1 MAQEIELKFIV
12 NHSAVEA
19 LRDHLNTLDGE
30 HHDPV
35 QLLNIYYETPDNWLR
50 GHDMGLRIRGENGR
64 YEMTMKVAGRVTGGL
79 HQRPE
84 YNVAL
89 SAPTLDLAQL
99 PTEVW
104 PNGELPADLA
114 SRVQP
119 LFSTDFYREK
129 WLVEVDGSQIEI
141 ALDQGEVKA
150 GEFAEPICELE
161 LELLS
166 GDMRAVL
173 KLANQLVSQTGLRQG
188 SLSKAARGYHLA
200 QGNPAREIKPT
211 TILHVAAKADVEQ
224 GLEAALELALAQWQY
239 HEELWVRGNDAAKE
253 QVLAAIG
260 LVRHT
265 LMLFGGIVP
274 RKASTHLRDL
284 LTQCEATIAS
294 AVSAVTAV
302 YSTETAMAKLA
313 LTEWLVSKAWQPFL
327 DAKAQ
332 SKMSDSFKR
341 FADIHLSRHAAELK
355 SVFCQPL
362 GDRYRDQLPRL
373 TRDIDSIL
381 LLAGYY
387 DPVVAQDWLENWQ
400 GCVTLLRPG
409 NALKLNISV
418 MRQTIRNRSGC
429 TAENVNQ
436 ARIKS
441 LMKPLSS
448 PLQQYWQTVVERL
461 PEPLAEE
468 SLSAQAK
475 SVLTF
480 SDFVQDSVI
489 AHPEWLTEL
498 ESQPPQADEW
508 QHYAAW
514 LQEALSN
521 VSDEAGLM
529 RELRLFRRRI
539 MVRIAWA
546 QTLALVTEESILQQ
560 LSHLAETL
568 IVAAR
573 DWLYDAC
580 CREWGTPCNAQGE
593 AQPLLILGMGKL
605 GGGELNFSSD
615 IDLIFAWPEHG
626 CTQGG
631 RRELDN
637 AQFFTRM
644 GQRLI
649 KVLDQPTQD
658 GFVYRV
664 DMRLRPFGES
674 GPLVLSFAALED
686 YYQEQGRDW
695 ERYAMVKARIMGD
708 SDGVY
713 ANELRAML
721 RPFVFRRYID
731 FSVIQS
737 LRNMKGMIAREVRR
751 RGLTDNIKLGAGGI
765 REIEFIVQVF
775 QLIRGGREPSLQSR
789 ALLPT
794 LSAIAALHLL
804 SENDAEQLRVAYL
817 FLRRLE
823 NLLQSINDEQTQTLP
838 SDELTRARLAWAMDF
853 ADWPQLTGVLT
864 AHMANVRRVFNEL
877 IGDDESETQEES
889 LSEQWRE
896 LWQDALQEDDTTPV
910 LAHLSEDERKQV
922 LMLIADFRKEL
933 DKRTIGPRGRQVLD
947 HLMPHLLSDVCARE
961 DAAVT
966 LSRITALLVGIV
978 TRTTYLELLSEFPA
992 ALKHLI
998 SLCAASPM
1006 IASQLA
1012 RYPLLLDE
1020 LLDPNTLYQPTAT
1033 DAYRDELRQY
1043 LLRVPEDDE
1052 EQQLEAL
1059 RQFKQAQLL
1068 RIAAADIAGTLPVMK
1083 VSDHL
1088 TWLAEAMIDAVVQ
1101 QAWVQMV
1108 ARYGKP
1114 NHLNE
1119 REGRGFAVVGY
1130 GKLGGWELGYSSDL
1144 DLIFLHDCPM
1154 DAMTDGE
1161 REIDGRQFYL
1171 RLAQRIMHL
1180 FSTRTSSGILYEV
1193 DARLRPSG
1201 AAGMLVT
1208 SAEAFADYQ
1217 KNEAWTW
1224 EHQALVRA
1232 RVVYGDPQLTAH
1244 FDAVRREIMTL
1255 PREGK
1260 TLQTEVREMREKM
1273 RAHLGNKHRD
1283 RFDIKA
1289 DEGGITDIEFITQ
1302 YLVLRYAHEK
1312 PKLTRWSDNVRILEL
1327 LAQNDIMEEQ
1337 EAMALTRAY
1346 TTLRDELHHL
1356 ALQELPGHVSEDCFT
1371 AERELVRASWQKW
1384 LVEE

>member
-1 MAQEIELKFIV
+1 
-12 NHSAVEA
+12 
-19 LRDHLNTLDGE
+19 
-30 HHDPV
+30 
-35 QLLNIYYETPDNWLR
+35 
-50 GHDMGLRIRGENGR
+50 
-64 YEMTMKVAGRVTGGL
+64 
-79 HQRPE
+79 
-84 YNVAL
+84 
-89 SAPTLDLAQL
+89 
-99 PTEVW
+99 
-104 PNGELPADLA
+104 
-114 SRVQP
+114 
-119 LFSTDFYREK
+119 
-129 WLVEVDGSQIEI
+129 
-141 ALDQGEVKA
+141 
-150 GEFAEPICELE
+150 
-161 LELLS
+161 
-166 GDMRAVL
+166 
-173 KLANQLVSQTGLRQG
+173 
-188 SLSKAARGYHLA
+188 
-200 QGNPAREIKPT
+200 
-211 TILHVAAKADVEQ
+211 
-224 GLEAALELALAQWQY
+224 
-239 HEELWVRGNDAAKE
+239 
-253 QVLAAIG
+253 
-260 LVRHT
+260 
-265 LMLFGGIVP
+265 
-274 RKASTHLRDL
+274 
-284 LTQCEATIAS
+284 
-294 AVSAVTAV
+294 
-302 YSTETAMAKLA
+302 
-313 LTEWLVSKAWQPFL
+313 
-327 DAKAQ
+327 
-332 SKMSDSFKR
+332 
-341 FADIHLSRHAAELK
+341 
-355 SVFCQPL
+355 
-362 GDRYRDQLPRL
+362 
-373 TRDIDSIL
+373 
-381 LLAGYY
+381 
-387 DPVVAQDWLENWQ
+387 
-400 GCVTLLRPG
+400 
-409 NALKLNISV
+409 
-418 MRQTIRNRSGC
+418 
-429 TAENVNQ
+429 
-436 ARIKS
+436 
-441 LMKPLSS
+441 MKPLSS
-448 PLQQYWQTVVERL
+448 PLQQYWQTIAEQL
-461 PEPLAEE
+461 PE
-468 SLSAQAK
+468 SVSGVQAK

-480 SDFVQDSVI
+480 SDFVRDSII
-489 AHPEWLTEL
+489 AHPRWLTEL
-498 ESQPPQADEW
+498 ESAPPQADEW
-508 QHYAAW
+508 QQYGEW
-514 LQEALSN
+514 LQAALATVN
-521 VSDEAGLM
+521 DEAALM
-529 RELRLFRRRI
+529 HELRLFRRRV

-546 QTLALVTEESILQQ
+546 QALSLVDDTDILQQ

-568 IVAAR
+568 IVSAR

-580 CREWGTPCNAQGE
+580 CREWGTPCSQDGIP
-593 AQPLLILGMGKL
+593 QPLLILGMGKL

-626 CTQGG
+626 STQGG

-664 DMRLRPFGES
+664 DMRLRPFGDS

-708 SDGVY
+708 TDGRYVD
-713 ANELRAML
+713 ELRAML

-751 RGLTDNIKLGAGGI
+751 RGLKDNIKLGAGGI

-789 ALLPT
+789 SLLPT

-804 SENDAEQLRVAYL
+804 PENDAEQLRLAYL

-838 SDELTRARLAWAMDF
+838 GDELNRARLAWGMN
-853 ADWPQLTGVLT
+853 ADNWSQLMETLEG
-864 AHMANVRRVFNEL
+864 HMANVRRVFNEL
-877 IGDDESETQEES
+877 IGDDETDTQEDA

-896 LWQDALQEDDTTPV
+896 LWQDALQEDDTPPV
-910 LAHLSEDERKQV
+910 LSHLTDDDRQRV
-922 LMLIADFRKEL
+922 LALIADFRKEL

-947 HLMPHLLSDVCARE
+947 HLMPHLLSDVCTRQ
-961 DAAVT
+961 DASLP
-966 LSRITALLVGIV
+966 LSRITPLLVGIV
-978 TRTTYLELLSEFPA
+978 TRTTYLELLSEFPG

-1006 IASQLA
+1006 VASQLA

-1059 RQFKQAQLL
+1059 RQFKQTQLL

-1101 QAWVQMV
+1101 QAWLQMV
-1108 ARYGKP
+1108 ARYGQP
-1114 NHLNE
+1114 THLTE

-1144 DLIFLHDCPM
+1144 DLIFLHDCPV
-1154 DAMTDGE
+1154 DVMTDGE

-1208 SAEAFADYQ
+1208 STESFADYQ

-1232 RVVYGDPQLTAH
+1232 RVVYGDPQLTSQ
-1244 FDAVRREIMTL
+1244 FDSVRRDIMTQ
-1255 PREGK
+1255 PRDGK
-1260 TLQTEVREMREKM
+1260 TLQNEVREMREKM

-1302 YLVLRYAHEK
+1302 YLVLRYAHDK

-1327 LAQNDIMEEQ
+1327 LAQNDIMDEQ
-1337 EAMALTRAY
+1337 EAMALTHAY

-1356 ALQELPGHVSEDCFT
+1356 ALQELPGHVVQTCFE
-1371 AERELVRASWQKW
+1371 AERTLVRASWQKW

>member
-1 MAQEIELKFIV
+1 
-12 NHSAVEA
+12 
-19 LRDHLNTLDGE
+19 
-30 HHDPV
+30 
-35 QLLNIYYETPDNWLR
+35 
-50 GHDMGLRIRGENGR
+50 
-64 YEMTMKVAGRVTGGL
+64 
-79 HQRPE
+79 
-84 YNVAL
+84 
-89 SAPTLDLAQL
+89 
-99 PTEVW
+99 
-104 PNGELPADLA
+104 
-114 SRVQP
+114 
-119 LFSTDFYREK
+119 
-129 WLVEVDGSQIEI
+129 
-141 ALDQGEVKA
+141 
-150 GEFAEPICELE
+150 
-161 LELLS
+161 
-166 GDMRAVL
+166 
-173 KLANQLVSQTGLRQG
+173 
-188 SLSKAARGYHLA
+188 
-200 QGNPAREIKPT
+200 
-211 TILHVAAKADVEQ
+211 
-224 GLEAALELALAQWQY
+224 
-239 HEELWVRGNDAAKE
+239 
-253 QVLAAIG
+253 
-260 LVRHT
+260 
-265 LMLFGGIVP
+265 
-274 RKASTHLRDL
+274 
-284 LTQCEATIAS
+284 
-294 AVSAVTAV
+294 
-302 YSTETAMAKLA
+302 
-313 LTEWLVSKAWQPFL
+313 
-327 DAKAQ
+327 
-332 SKMSDSFKR
+332 
-341 FADIHLSRHAAELK
+341 
-355 SVFCQPL
+355 
-362 GDRYRDQLPRL
+362 
-373 TRDIDSIL
+373 
-381 LLAGYY
+381 
-387 DPVVAQDWLENWQ
+387 
-400 GCVTLLRPG
+400 
-409 NALKLNISV
+409 
-418 MRQTIRNRSGC
+418 
-429 TAENVNQ
+429 
-436 ARIKS
+436 
-441 LMKPLSS
+441 MKPLSS
-448 PLQQYWQTVVERL
+448 PLQQYWQTIVERL

-480 SDFVQDSVI
+480 SDFVQDSI
-489 AHPEWLTEL
+489 SAHPEWLTEL

-508 QHYAAW
+508 QHYVAW
-514 LQEALSN
+514 LQEALIN

-539 MVRIAWA
+539 MVRIARA

-560 LSHLAETL
+560 LSYLAETL

-615 IDLIFAWPEHG
+615 IDLIFARPEHG

-631 RRELDN
+631 RWELDN

-686 YYQEQGRDW
+686 YYREQGRDW

-708 SDGVY
+708 SEGVY

-789 ALLPT
+789 SLLPT
-794 LSAIAALHLL
+794 LSVIAALHLL

-838 SDELTRARLAWAMDF
+838 SDELNRARLAWAMDF
-853 ADWPQLTGVLT
+853 ADWPQLTGALT
-864 AHMANVRRVFNEL
+864 AHMTNVRRVFNEL

-910 LAHLSEDERKQV
+910 LAHLSEDDRKQV
-922 LMLIADFRKEL
+922 LTLIADFRKEL

-966 LSRITALLVGIV
+966 LLRITALLAGIV

-1088 TWLAEAMIDAVVQ
+1088 TGW
-1101 QAWVQMV
+1101 
-1108 ARYGKP
+1108 RKP
-1114 NHLNE
+1114 
-1119 REGRGFAVVGY
+1119 
-1130 GKLGGWELGYSSDL
+1130 
-1144 DLIFLHDCPM
+1144 
-1154 DAMTDGE
+1154 
-1161 REIDGRQFYL
+1161 
-1171 RLAQRIMHL
+1171 
-1180 FSTRTSSGILYEV
+1180 
-1193 DARLRPSG
+1193 
-1201 AAGMLVT
+1201 
-1208 SAEAFADYQ
+1208 
-1217 KNEAWTW
+1217 
-1224 EHQALVRA
+1224 
-1232 RVVYGDPQLTAH
+1232 
-1244 FDAVRREIMTL
+1244 
-1255 PREGK
+1255 
-1260 TLQTEVREMREKM
+1260 
-1273 RAHLGNKHRD
+1273 
-1283 RFDIKA
+1283 
-1289 DEGGITDIEFITQ
+1289 
-1302 YLVLRYAHEK
+1302 
-1312 PKLTRWSDNVRILEL
+1312 
-1327 LAQNDIMEEQ
+1327 
-1337 EAMALTRAY
+1337 
-1346 TTLRDELHHL
+1346 
-1356 ALQELPGHVSEDCFT
+1356 
-1371 AERELVRASWQKW
+1371 
-1384 LVEE
+1384 